1 MIELEVFW
9 LVKRRCWVFSFAS
22 DVGEHFLL
30 LEGTIV
36 KSDTFGVPNFEADF

>member
-9 LVKRRCWVFSFAS
+9 LVKRRCLVFSLTT

-30 LEGTIV
+30 PEATTE